1 MEVILSEEFFMRSNI
16 NEFKLHNFVLQN
28 IDEAF
33 KINNE
38 VKQGLSS
45 SLFTKDMNAVFRWM
59 G

>member
-1 MEVILSEEFFMRSNI
+1 MEVILSEEFFMRSNV
-16 NEFKLHNFVLQN
+16 NECKLQSFVLQN

>member
-1 MEVILSEEFFMRSNI
+1 MEVILSEEFFMHSNI
-16 NEFKLHNFVLQN
+16 NECKLHNFVFQN

>member
-16 NEFKLHNFVLQN
+16 NECKLHNFVLQN